1 MAPVRQKKVKTR
13 KKLVT
18 VSLSKPPNESKIILL
33 NGEAQYICSTSKS
46 GVTGMHNESEIFS
59 FCENAVKELSRNTH
73 GAFLMDGLSRVDV
86 FSVRGKLRVNEF
98 ENIDAQFSKLG
109 GTKEEKELELK
120 LKVWLVGYYTNT
132 LKMIINAL

>member
-1 MAPVRQKKVKTR
+1 M
-13 KKLVT
+13 
-18 VSLSKPPNESKIILL
+18 
-33 NGEAQYICSTSKS
+33 QYIQVGSNRHAQRIRNFFFLRKCCQGTI
-46 GVTGMHNESEIFS
+46 T
-59 FCENAVKELSRNTH
+59 NTH